1 MLKSKKVTLL
11 VVTLIITLAA
21 AIFFAAAYFNIAD
34 KVERFSKL
42 YLLDTMVREDYVGEI
57 DEKTLNDMILKGYVA
72 GIGDKYANY
81 YTAEEYEE
89 YLSAHSGSGGGI
101 GIIVVPY
108 ENSGLLKIVQVY
120 EGSPA
125 EKAGLRKNDIIISN
139 GEKQFS
145 DIEYEESIALLQGEI
160 GSVAEIEILRSGEK
174 IKYSVTR
181 DTFEIKT
188 VAAENFDGTGYI
200 KISQFIKDKTFDEF
214 KDAYNELISQNV
226 TSIIFDVRDN
236 GGGELE
242 TICDVLDLILPEGP
256 IIRYEDTDGIYE
268 QIDSDAESMQDIEAV
283 VLINESTYS
292 AAELFAAAL
301 NDYDIATLIGK
312 TTYGKGMMQYT
323 VPFTDGSALKLS
335 ISKFYPPYSDN
346 FEGVGVIPD
355 IEVEMDYTNI
365 SSYYDIDY
373 SNDTQL
379 IYALDYLS
387 K

>member
-1 MLKSKKVTLL
+1 MMNKKIFVSLL
-11 VVTLIITLAA
+11 VIILAA
-21 AIFFAAAYFNIAD
+21 AIFFAAAYFNMTE

-42 YLLDTMVREDYVGEI
+42 YLIDDMVRDDYVGEI
-57 DEKTLNDMILKGYVA
+57 DEKLLNDMLIKGYVA
-72 GIGDKYANY
+72 GIGDKYASY
-81 YTAEEYEE
+81 YTTEEYEE
-89 YLSAHSGSGGGI
+89 YLLSHSGSGGGM

-125 EKAGLRKNDIIISN
+125 EKAGLKKNDIIISS

-145 DIEYEESIALLQGEI
+145 DMDYEESVAFLQGET
-160 GSVAEIEILRSGEK
+160 GSVAELEILRLGET
-174 IKYSVTR
+174 ISFSVTR
-181 DTFEIKT
+181 DIYDIKT
-188 VAAENFDGTGYI
+188 VLVENFNGTGYI
-200 KISQFIKDKTFDEF
+200 KIRQFIQSKTFDEF
-214 KDAYNELISQNV
+214 ETAYSDLISQNID
-226 TSIIFDVRDN
+226 SIIFDVRDN
-236 GGGELE
+236 VGGELG

-268 QIDSDAESMQDIEAV
+268 QIDSDAECMQNIEAV

-301 NDYDIATLIGK
+301 NDYDVATLIGK

-335 ISKFYPPYSDN
+335 ISKFYPPYSEN
-346 FEGVGVIPD
+346 FEGVGVIPAID
-355 IEVEMDYTNI
+355 VDMDYTDI
-365 SSYYDIDY
+365 SSYYDINY
-373 SNDTQL
+373 ENDTQL
-379 IYALDYLS
+379 IYALNYL

>member
-1 MLKSKKVTLL
+1 MINRKFFVSL
-11 VVTLIITLAA
+11 LIIILAA
-21 AIFFAAAYFNIAD
+21 AIFFAAAYFNMTE

-42 YLLDTMVREDYVGEI
+42 YLIDDMVRDDYVGEI
-57 DEKTLNDMILKGYVA
+57 DEKILNDMLIKGYVA
-72 GIGDKYANY
+72 GIGDKYAYY

-89 YLSAHSGSGGGI
+89 YLLSHSGSGGGM

-125 EKAGLRKNDIIISN
+125 EKAGLKKNDIIISS

-145 DIEYEESIALLQGEI
+145 DTDYEESIAFLQGEI
-160 GSVAEIEILRSGEK
+160 GSVAEMEILRLGET
-174 IKYSVTR
+174 INFSVTR
-181 DTFEIKT
+181 DVYEIKT
-188 VAAENFDGTGYI
+188 VLAENFNGIGYI
-200 KISQFIKDKTFDEF
+200 KIRQFIQGKTFEEF
-214 KDAYNELISQNV
+214 ETAYNDLISQNV
-226 TSIIFDVRDN
+226 ESIIFDVRDN
-236 GGGELE
+236 GGGELG

-268 QIDSDAESMQDIEAV
+268 QIDSDAECMENIDAV

-301 NDYDIATLIGK
+301 NDYNVATLIGK

-323 VPFTDGSALKLS
+323 VPFSDGSALKLS

-355 IEVEMDYTNI
+355 IDVDMDYTDI
-365 SSYYDIDY
+365 SSYYDINY
-373 SNDTQL
+373 GNDTQL
-379 IYALDYLS
+379 IYALNYLG
-387 K
+387 